1 MNKRTTLLAFFPL
14 VAVCVV
20 AAVLGG
26 CRGPEPRIRTTL
38 SIDPAGLVEIGSAG
52 TPAGRRPYGLLRATG
67 GVPAAYYRVSKTDS
81 LASVAVKFYGDRD
94 RSYEIHA
101 ANKALI
107 DERSGLKRGMVIAL
121 PEIEGRPLT
130 NPYNSRP

>member
-1 MNKRTTLLAFFPL
+1 MAIFPL
-14 VAVCVV
+14 VAVCV
-20 AAVLGG
+20 ATAVLGG
-26 CRGPEPRIRTTL
+26 CRGPGPRIRTTL
-38 SIDPAGLVEIGSAG
+38 SMDPAGLVEIGSARS
-52 TPAGRRPYGLLRATG
+52 PAGWRPYGRLRATH

-81 LASVAVKFYGDRD
+81 LASVAVKCYGDRN

-101 ANKALI
+101 ANKELI

-130 NPYNSRP
+130 NPYKTRP